1 MKKPVSDHGFF
12 IARYKRPF
20 TPALSLQ
27 EKEPTEVSG
36 VFHRPESASRLW
48 IQRQSFKSV
57 NFCNIPRSVPS
68 PMGEG

>member
-36 VFHRPESASRLW
+36 VFHRPESAVDYGFSANLSSR
-48 IQRQSFKSV
+48 
-57 NFCNIPRSVPS
+57 
-68 PMGEG
+68 